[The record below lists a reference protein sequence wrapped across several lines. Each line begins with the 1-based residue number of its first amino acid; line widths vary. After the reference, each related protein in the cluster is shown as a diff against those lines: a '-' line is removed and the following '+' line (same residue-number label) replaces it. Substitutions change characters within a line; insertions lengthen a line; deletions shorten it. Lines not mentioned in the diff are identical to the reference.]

1 MLLGNHCGGC
11 GNGNQSCK
19 IAKCS
24 LEHGKV
30 EYCYECEQYPC
41 EKYQHIDEYDSFI
54 THRRRKADLE
64 RAQYIGI
71 EQYNSEQQEK
81 TQILSHLLSNYN
93 DGRRKNFFCVAVNLL
108 ELSELKEAMEQIES
122 NDELSSLPLKVQSL
136 FVVEVFQKFAAKSNI
151 ELKLIKKK

>member
-24 LEHGKV
+24 LEHRKI
-30 EYCYECEQYPC
+30 EYCFECGQYPC

-54 THRRRKADLE
+54 THRRQKVDLE
-64 RAQYIGI
+64 KAQKIGI
-71 EQYNSEQQEK
+71 EQYNLEQQEK
-81 TQILSHLLSNYN
+81 AQILAFLLSHYN

-108 ELSELKEAMEQIES
+108 ELAELQEALKQIQS
-122 NDELSSLPLKVQSL
+122 NDELSALPFTAQCLYVA
-136 FVVEVFQKFAAKSNI
+136 EVFQKIADRRNI
-151 ELKLIKKK
+151 ELRLNKK